1 MRSDKWNNLSGTPS
15 HFGLIGISGWPGR
28 WLIST
33 YSLNWFK
40 FPPKKKIHPA
50 KEFSEKRRNNLYL
63 HLNWPHPPASW
74 EPQPAALNESV
85 RKVQQPPSV
94 GRTGKRAV
102 LEDERKQKETQQ
114 SISLF
119 NDFSMTV
126 LPWSKEA
133 PRRMMDAKPLKDNRR
148 RLRHRRRRL
157 SLCANGRTVEH
168 PIMKNARAEKWSPVR
183 LDDS

>member
-1 MRSDKWNNLSGTPS
+1 M
-15 HFGLIGISGWPGR
+15 
-28 WLIST
+28 
-33 YSLNWFK
+33 
-40 FPPKKKIHPA
+40 
-50 KEFSEKRRNNLYL
+50 
-63 HLNWPHPPASW
+63 
-74 EPQPAALNESV
+74 
-85 RKVQQPPSV
+85 QQPPSV
-94 GRTGKRAV
+94 GQENERCWKTGTN
-102 LEDERKQKETQQ
+102 KQKDTQQ

-126 LPWSKEA
+126 LPWSKET

-148 RLRHRRRRL
+148 RRRRRL